1 MKNTTIFIYL
11 IQLLSYINICLQN
24 LSDDENTQ
32 KLFAKLSKGMQ
43 DCMNNNSFLIAN
55 GMFIKYDEHTILFQ
69 NTDAE
74 FNITFEDIFYLVT
87 YFGDTTGI
95 ALFLRFYTEL
105 SKVLPAQCSN
115 FVEHC
120 L

>member
-1 MKNTTIFIYL
+1 MKNTTLFIYL
-11 IQLLSYINICLQN
+11 IQLLSYIDICLQN
-24 LSDDENTQ
+24 LSEDEDTK

-43 DCMNNNSFLIAN
+43 ECLNDSNFLTAN

-69 NTDAE
+69 GVNSE
-74 FNITFEDIFYLVT
+74 MNITFEDIFYLVT
-87 YFGDTTGI
+87 YFGDKTGF

-115 FVEHC
+115 FLEHC